1 MSGTPQIAV
10 QIHTKDLDGEV
21 ADELTD
27 RAIDMEYLA
36 DGGEIVITADAQ
48 SAKWVQISEREIQEE
63 LEEHLTEY
71 DIRIVISTAPEK
83 MIQEETESITVPA
96 PAQETQQSVQ
106 PSGETDDGD
115 SGYGDDSYGD
125 DGDSGYDDGGD
136 D

>member
-48 SAKWVQISEREIQEE
+48 SAKWVQISERETTGMMETVVMMMEE
-63 LEEHLTEY
+63 
-71 DIRIVISTAPEK
+71 
-83 MIQEETESITVPA
+83 MIKKV
-96 PAQETQQSVQ
+96 V
-106 PSGETDDGD
+106 DK
-115 SGYGDDSYGD
+115 
-125 DGDSGYDDGGD
+125 
-136 D
+136 